1 MKFGEKLKELRNEK
15 EMTQPEMA
23 EAFGIE
29 QSYLSKLENDKSLPS
44 NDILVRILEVFGLNI
59 ADVVDGLDQS
69 SKNQLR
75 ALPEVADH
83 YHRQKQ
89 LIIGNRQRWL
99 LGSAILLALG
109 AAFIY
114 AGNVH
119 LFFTDVVYQYTSHGV
134 VLDGESKEIFRQARG
149 SLSETLSLDER
160 NQFLDSIQSRID
172 QEYRLMSDFRG
183 NIYNVR
189 VPGGSRTYYLV
200 DDTEID
206 PWRSKL
212 VVFLGVLMAMFGLIG
227 LFLEKKLSRYH

>member
-23 EAFGIE
+23 EAIGIE

-44 NDILVRILEVFGLNI
+44 NDIFVRILEVFGLNI

-134 VLDGESKEIFRQARG
+134 VLDGESKEIFRRPRVSVSDA
-149 SLSETLSLDER
+149 LSQDER
-160 NQFLDSIQSRID
+160 NQFLDSIQSRVN

-189 VPGGSRTYYLV
+189 VPGGSRTYYFQ
-200 DDTEID
+200 DDTQID
-206 PWRSKL
+206 PWQSKL
-212 VVFLGVLMAMFGLIG
+212 IVFLGVLMAMLGLIG